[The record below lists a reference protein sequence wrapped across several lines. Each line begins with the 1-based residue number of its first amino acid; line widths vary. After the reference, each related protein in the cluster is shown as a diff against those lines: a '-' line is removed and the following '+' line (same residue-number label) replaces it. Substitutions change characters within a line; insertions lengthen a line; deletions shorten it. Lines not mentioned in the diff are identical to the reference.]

1 MSELKPCPFCGEKAT
16 LDYGVLPNR
25 KHWFITCDCCGM
37 MYQYTLSQRKYV
49 KDGWNTRP
57 IEDALQAEN
66 ERLKEELQCEKTR
79 SQLNLEAEE
88 RRMLNITHYC
98 AEIDRLTARIAELEA
113 EIERLTAHSDIERQ
127 DDKWIPE
134 VPE

>member
-1 MSELKPCPFCGEKAT
+1 MSEELRPCPFCGGNDIVYEEALSVT
-16 LDYGVLPNR
+16 YCNDCGGELDEG
-25 KHWFITCDCCGM
+25 FGSD
-37 MYQYTLSQRKYV
+37 
-49 KDGWNTRP
+49 WNTRP

-134 VPE
+134 VQE

>member
-1 MSELKPCPFCGEKAT
+1 MINLKPCPFCGGNDIVYEEALSVT
-16 LDYGVLPNR
+16 YCNDCGGELDEG
-25 KHWFITCDCCGM
+25 FGSD
-37 MYQYTLSQRKYV
+37 
-49 KDGWNTRP
+49 WNTRP

-134 VPE
+134 VQE

>member
-1 MSELKPCPFCGEKAT
+1 MSEELKACPFCGGNDIVYEEALSVT
-16 LDYGVLPNR
+16 YCNDCGGELDEG
-25 KHWFITCDCCGM
+25 FGSD
-37 MYQYTLSQRKYV
+37 
-49 KDGWNTRP
+49 WNTRP

-134 VPE
+134 VQE